1 VNLINVIACVIIP
14 MSCCVLGKRVEEK
27 YTFIKF
33 RNGRFPVTLM
43 CKVLKVHRS
52 FYHDWLQD
60 TNVSARKDDAHLLGY
75 VKQF

>member
-1 VNLINVIACVIIP
+1 MNLTNVIACVIIL
-14 MSCCVLGKRVEEK
+14 MSCCVLVKRVEEK

-33 RNGRFPVTLM
+33 RNGRFLVTLM

-60 TNVSARKDDAHLLGY
+60 PQCQRKEGRRTSAWLR
-75 VKQF
+75 